1 MKKCEICQK
10 SYITTWRRKKL
21 RSRYNPTV
29 RKKKKPNL
37 QKKTIQGKK
46 IWICTECLKKL
57 TREGKII

>member
-10 SYITTWRRKKL
+10 GYITTWRRKKL

-46 IWICTECLKKL
+46 IWICTEC
-57 TREGKII
+57 